1 MRIPHLRAVDD
12 LTNRLNSLVGIGG
25 LRLRRLTMVCGL
37 EATHETEGKTTY
49 LLRYESWSIV
59 RRTSLCTLENR
70 SLPKHSAGAC
80 SIVRAIAL
88 NGLNA
93 RSDYSCQYKPSLKPA
108 AE

>member
-1 MRIPHLRAVDD
+1 MRVPHPRAVDD
-12 LTNRLNSLVGIGG
+12 LTDHLNSLVGIGG
-25 LRLRRLTMVCGL
+25 LRLCRSTLVCGL
-37 EATHETEGKTTY
+37 GSAHETEGQTPY

-59 RRTSLCTLENR
+59 RRASLCTQENR

-93 RSDYSCQYKPSLKPA
+93 RSDYTCSYKLSLKPA
-108 AE
+108 SE